1 MLASSSRMDS
11 RVSSHSTE
19 KAHKGTAF
27 FSFDQIF
34 CDLFYANVHFFI
46 KMRTK
51 PCKYEKFLVILRRI
65 FNILLKMEKK
75 VALTEEL
82 IEPIEQ
88 QEEQKAPMLDAFFRI
103 HDFLVDHAF
112 MPIRRQLMDEID
124 WNDRLIAIKGGRGVG
139 KTDFLLTRIKE
150 IETEWKNTPDPE
162 PGKGR
167 RRPRKSKKD
176 IRPCLY
182 VNLNDFYFTEHSLL
196 DLAADFVKTGGK
208 YLFFDQLFKYPN
220 WSRELK
226 RCYSRFRD
234 LNIVFCATP
243 VMPIDEENNDL
254 KDIVKTYNLR
264 GFSFREYLNL
274 QTGLRF
280 RSYSLEEIIQ
290 RHASISREI
299 CERVHPLDYFKAY
312 LHHGYYPSYLESKS
326 FEAELLK
333 TMNSQLEVDVLMIK
347 QIDVACLH
355 KLRKLLYILL
365 REAPGPLNV
374 SNISEEIGLS
384 RATVMNYIKYL
395 KDSRLIN
402 LLYPED
408 KNFPMKPT
416 RVYIH
421 NPNLAQMIF
430 TREVAPMDLYE
441 TYFYTA
447 IHGAH
452 KVNATERSAMFIV
465 DNSHYFDVREKTS
478 VRDTIRPTA
487 VAELELGRG
496 NQIPLW
502 LLGFLY

>member
-1 MLASSSRMDS
+1 
-11 RVSSHSTE
+11 
-19 KAHKGTAF
+19 
-27 FSFDQIF
+27 
-34 CDLFYANVHFFI
+34 
-46 KMRTK
+46 MRTK

-182 VNLNDFYFTEHSLL
+182 VSLNDFYFTEHSLL

-274 QTGLRF
+274 QTGLRL

-374 SNISEEIGLS
+374 SNIYEEIGLS

-430 TREVAPMDLYE
+430 TREMDPIDLYE

-447 IHGAH
+447 IHGSH

-465 DNSHYFDVREKTS
+465 DNNYYFDVHDKPTM
-478 VRDTIRPTA
+478 RDTIRPTA

>member
-1 MLASSSRMDS
+1 MQQNF
-11 RVSSHSTE
+11 
-19 KAHKGTAF
+19 K
-27 FSFDQIF
+27 
-34 CDLFYANVHFFI
+34 
-46 KMRTK
+46 
-51 PCKYEKFLVILRRI
+51 ILP
-65 FNILLKMEKK
+65 KMEKK
-75 VALTEEL
+75 EVLTEEL
-82 IEPIEQ
+82 NEQKEP
-88 QEEQKAPMLDAFFRI
+88 KAPMLDAFFRI
-103 HDFLVDHAF
+103 HDFLVEHSF
-112 MPIRRQLMDEID
+112 MPIRRQLMDEINWD
-124 WNDRLIAIKGGRGVG
+124 DRLIAIKGGRGVG

-150 IETEWKNTPDPE
+150 IETEWRNQPDPV
-162 PGKGR
+162 PVKGK
-167 RRPRKSKKD
+167 RRPRKSIKD

-182 VNLNDFYFTEHSLL
+182 VSLNDFYFTEHSLL
-196 DLAADFVKTGGK
+196 DFAAAFVKTGGK

-226 RCYSRFRD
+226 RCYAKYKD
-234 LNIVFCATP
+234 LHIVFCATP
-243 VMPIDEENNDL
+243 VMPIDEDNNDL

-280 RSYSLEEIIQ
+280 RTYTLEEIIQ
-290 RHASISREI
+290 RHASLSREI
-299 CERVHPLDYFKAY
+299 CERVQPLKYFQDY

-355 KLRKLLYILL
+355 KLRKLLYILM
-365 REAPGPLNV
+365 REAPSALNV

-384 RATVMNYIKYL
+384 RATTMNYIKYL

-416 RVYIH
+416 KVYMH
-421 NPNLAQMIF
+421 NPNLARMIY
-430 TREVAPMDLYE
+430 TRDVAPIDLYE

-465 DNSHYFDVREKTS
+465 DNNFYFDVKEKPS
-478 VRDTIRPTA
+478 MRDTIRPTA
-487 VAELELGRG
+487 TAELELGRG